1 MRDTSHY
8 TISPRTARVSPLA
21 VAACAAA
28 VYFLDFYVLSALLFA
43 VAAHELGHVA
53 CLRAFGLDIRDVS
66 VDAGG
71 LCIDY
76 RGECGALI
84 HALAAAAGPAV
95 GIAYA
100 YLCSYL
106 GIRLRLAWLQLGAGL
121 SLILS
126 LYNLL
131 PVMPLDG
138 GRLFAA
144 VASALIGERRGDA
157 LSAMLSAAVCAI
169 LLILGVR
176 LFARSCGAGL
186 LIAAMCLIHASC
198 KERARRGY

>member
-1 MRDTSHY
+1 MRDTLHYNISHN
-8 TISPRTARVSPLA
+8 TPRVSPAA
-21 VAACAAA
+21 VALCATA
-28 VYFLDFYVLSALLFA
+28 VYFFDYYVLSALLFA

-53 CLRAFGLDIRDVS
+53 CLRAFGLDVRAVS
-66 VDAGG
+66 VGAGG

-76 RGECGALI
+76 RGDCTALT
-84 HALAAAAGPAV
+84 HALAAAAGPAA

-106 GIRLRLAWLQLGAGL
+106 GVHLRLAWFQLGAGI

-138 GRLFAA
+138 GRIFAA
-144 VASALIGERRGDA
+144 VASALIGERRGGA
-157 LSAMLSAAVCAI
+157 LAAMLSAAVCAI
-169 LLILGVR
+169 LLMLGVR
-176 LFARSCGAGL
+176 LFVRSCGAGL
-186 LIAAMCLIHASC
+186 LIAAICLIHASC
-198 KERARRGY
+198 KEHARRGY

>member
-1 MRDTSHY
+1 M
-8 TISPRTARVSPLA
+8 SPAA

-53 CLRAFGLDIRDVS
+53 CLRAFGLDIRAVS
-66 VDAGG
+66 LGAGG

-76 RGECGALI
+76 RGECGALF
-84 HALAAAAGPAV
+84 HALAAAAGPAA
-95 GIAYA
+95 GIVYA

-106 GIRLRLAWLQLGAGL
+106 GVQLRFAWLQLGAGI

-138 GRLFAA
+138 GRIFAA
-144 VASALIGERRGDA
+144 VASAVIGEQRGGA
-157 LSAMLSAAVCAI
+157 LAAMLSAAVCA
-169 LLILGVR
+169 LLLLLGVR
-176 LFARSCGAGL
+176 LFARSCDAGL
-186 LIAAMCLIHASC
+186 LIAAICLIHASC
-198 KERARRGY
+198 NERARRGY